1 MFKNDQNAGGR
12 AAQTRKC
19 DSGGLEVHLLK
30 EMSELA
36 GPMEDRITTKPS
48 HVLENQLLQILWPPW
63 CVHAHI
69 MNIKE
74 IVWSSQTKY

>member
-36 GPMEDRITTKPS
+36 GPMEDGITTKPS
-48 HVLENQLLQILWPPW
+48 HVLENQLLQIL
-63 CVHAHI
+63 
-69 MNIKE
+69 
-74 IVWSSQTKY
+74 